1 MTKSFSTKTE
11 GEDGSTKV
19 LSLYCWGTSA
29 KGTIPV
35 KEVLEEGRSSSGGSS
50 MLNRS
55 GGTVIDHPRE
65 IDLLDAFKIDNTE
78 VSIKDI
84 YCGPTSTGIILSDD
98 TAFTFGSNKQAE
110 LGHGHKNDVIVPTLL
125 SPPDSTSLHRDEIS
139 NIVLGSKFSAII
151 DKKGDLYTFGYNGSV
166 LQNGVGCL
174 GLGYE
179 QEYAEVPTLVRSL
192 VEDGCFATDVVVGDS
207 HMVVLTKDGEILT
220 TGGAAWGRLGNLE
233 PDDQAFLE
241 PVELLAAEDICQI
254 SGGDEY
260 SLALTSDGVVFAWGK
275 NHKGQCGTGSSM
287 SVDMYA
293 MENMPQPL
301 DGMMEG
307 QHVVKIS
314 GGHSHAAAV
323 TDKGELFWWG
333 SQLNLTPELAPN
345 LAHTKIVDVACG
357 KDYTIALDEVGRLYS
372 FGSGKTGVLGL
383 ANEKKAVAPTL
394 VEGMLGKK
402 VVKVD
407 AGWSHVACLVEEV
420 DGEGT
425 DNTV

>member
-1 MTKSFSTKTE
+1 MGTKMMLQSQLFSRLLIPHHYTMMKSQRLFLDPNFLQLSTE
-11 GEDGSTKV
+11 KEIFIR
-19 LSLYCWGTSA
+19 LGTMGVFFKMEWDA
-29 KGTIPV
+29 LDWD
-35 KEVLEEGRSSSGGSS
+35 KEFGGRW
-50 MLNRS
+50 M
-55 GGTVIDHPRE
+55 
-65 IDLLDAFKIDNTE
+65 
-78 VSIKDI
+78 
-84 YCGPTSTGIILSDD
+84 
-98 TAFTFGSNKQAE
+98 
-110 LGHGHKNDVIVPTLL
+110 
-125 SPPDSTSLHRDEIS
+125 
-139 NIVLGSKFSAII
+139 
-151 DKKGDLYTFGYNGSV
+151 
-166 LQNGVGCL
+166 
-174 GLGYE
+174 
-179 QEYAEVPTLVRSL
+179 
-192 VEDGCFATDVVVGDS
+192 FATDVVVGDS

-220 TGGAAWGRLGNLE
+220 TGDAAWGRLGNLE

-293 MENMPQPL
+293 MENMPQPV

-357 KDYTIALDEVGRLYS
+357 KDYTIALDEEGRLYS